1 MSEVQQ
7 SMVLASRSRRLAAT
21 AIDAVLVPSL
31 SLLLVMAT
39 GVVEDAEDYA
49 DAWWVMHVL
58 LLAIA
63 SYLLLNGVTLWRSQQ
78 TLGKRIMGIKV
89 VDTLG
94 SPAAWWRLIVLRAP
108 FFALMFLVVVPP
120 VALLPLIDHLCL
132 FGKKRRCLHDRIAG
146 TLVVQAGAR

>member
-1 MSEVQQ
+1 MNEVQQ

-78 TLGKRIMGIKV
+78 TLGKRIMRIKV